1 METPARLI
9 VDLARLDGG
18 KVAHLKGVLARETLE
33 LEDLEQLRPAGDLA
47 YELHGELMPGD
58 EFLVRGVLALP
69 CSCTCGRCG
78 GAFEATY
85 EERSFCETYPV
96 GGLEQLDLTESVR
109 EGIMLALPTYPV
121 CRETCK
127 GVCLHCGKNLNTETC
142 SCAVGGGSPFG
153 EALQGFAPEQE
164 AERA

>member
-9 VDLARLDGG
+9 VDLGRLDGG
-18 KVAHLKGVLARETLE
+18 KTAHLKGALAREALE

-47 YELHGELMPGD
+47 YDLHGELMPGD

-69 CSCTCGRCG
+69 CACTCGRCG
-78 GAFEATY
+78 GAFEKTY
-85 EERSFCETYPV
+85 EEPDFCETYSV
-96 GGLEQLDLTESVR
+96 SGLESLDLTESVR

-142 SCAVGGGSPFG
+142 TCAVDGETPFG

-164 AERA
+164 A

>member
-9 VDLARLDGG
+9 VDLGRLDGG

-153 EALQGFAPEQE
+153 EALQGFNPEQE

>member
-9 VDLARLDGG
+9 VDLGRLDGG
-18 KVAHLKGVLARETLE
+18 KVAHLKGVLARESLE

-142 SCAVGGGSPFG
+142 SCAVGGASPFG